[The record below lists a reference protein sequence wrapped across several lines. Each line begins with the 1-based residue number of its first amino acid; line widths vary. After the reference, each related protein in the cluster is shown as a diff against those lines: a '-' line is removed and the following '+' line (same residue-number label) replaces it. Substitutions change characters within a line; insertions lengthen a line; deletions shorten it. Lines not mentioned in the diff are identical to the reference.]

1 MNKKKFKI
9 KWYRVLE
16 GSNSIDNRCHYVYS
30 VNQPDVN
37 YRPVNEKYF
46 KQKSRFI
53 KYERTRNS

>member
-1 MNKKKFKI
+1 MTMKKKKFKI

-16 GSNSIDNRCHYVYS
+16 GSNFIDNQCQYIYS
-30 VNQPDVN
+30 INQPDVN

-53 KYERTRNS
+53 K

>member
-30 VNQPDVN
+30 VNRPDVN

-53 KYERTRNS
+53 K